1 MPQMLEST
9 QLYEMAA
16 NVVVID
22 HHRKGVGYI
31 DNSVI
36 FYHEPY
42 ASSASELVTELVQYA
57 GGEKEDKMTPLEAQ
71 ALLAGI
77 TLDTRNFA
85 LHTGVRTFE
94 AAAYLRRMG
103 AQTQEVKKL
112 FCDTLESYT
121 HKAKLVA
128 AAQVYERCAISVSDD
143 VPADMMVV
151 VPQAANDLLSISGV
165 DASFV
170 AVDTGNGINVSAR
183 SMGDVNVQVIMEQLG
198 RRAPHHGGGPAA
210 GRLAERDKAAADGYY
225 PRIPRKPARRGPRPK
240 KQGIKKPARRARA
253 SAKNAL
259 GRLPGGALCVMMSRR
274 GRTRGRA
281 PQRGECVYHENCA
294 ETGREVHWQKKTACM
309 KCRTATPATFCS
321 RAGWR
326 CRQAPAP

>member
-1 MPQMLEST
+1 M
-9 QLYEMAA
+9 
-16 NVVVID
+16 
-22 HHRKGVGYI
+22 
-31 DNSVI
+31 
-36 FYHEPY
+36 
-42 ASSASELVTELVQYA
+42 
-57 GGEKEDKMTPLEAQ
+57 
-71 ALLAGI
+71 AGI

-183 SMGDVNVQVIMEQLG
+183 SMGDVNVQVIMEKL
-198 RRAPHHGGGPAA
+198 GGGGHLTMA
-210 GRLAERDKAAADGYY
+210 GAQLRDASLKETKQRLMDIIHEYRENQRAEA
-225 PRIPRKPARRGPRPK
+225 RGPK
-240 KQGIKKPARRARA
+240 NRA
-253 SAKNAL
+253 
-259 GRLPGGALCVMMSRR
+259 
-274 GRTRGRA
+274 
-281 PQRGECVYHENCA
+281 
-294 ETGREVHWQKKTACM
+294 
-309 KCRTATPATFCS
+309 
-321 RAGWR
+321 
-326 CRQAPAP
+326 